1 MEIIETAMSQAKE
14 LVRQRNDF
22 AAWEIIEKVYRQ
34 FPEDANLNKMRA
46 DLTVN
51 ASQFVS
57 TIASAE
63 RTVQSGKLWPALL
76 LYLKAKEIY
85 PFPSIA
91 NDEIANLAKKIIGE

>member
-51 ASQFVS
+51 ASQF
-57 TIASAE
+57 ASAIANAE
-63 RTVQSGKLWPALL
+63 RAAQSGKLWPALL
-76 LYLKAKEIY
+76 LYIKAKEIY
-85 PFPSIA
+85 PFSSIA
-91 NDEIANLAKKIIGE
+91 NDEISKLAKKIVGE